1 MNITITVN
9 IPDAWP
15 KMNKAAGV
23 SSEKAL
29 RSMPQSAICVMF
41 PMVAR
46 PHPTVVN
53 QWLENQNRWEVE
65 DALQAQLSQNLAPP
79 KSFTSALSCATL
91 KGLRNNR

>member
-41 PMVAR
+41 PMVAS
-46 PHPTVVN
+46 PTVVN

-79 KSFTSALSCATL
+79 NSLTIAI
-91 KGLRNNR
+91 